1 MTAQTVTT
9 VGGLPITVDD
19 CEGAARHMID
29 HAIAARGVD
38 KLPLYSTSA
47 NGQVVSMC
55 ALNVEILSLF
65 LEADILHADG
75 EPLVRASRLMCKTKL
90 PERIATTDLVH
101 FTAQIAQKEGVSFYF
116 LGASEEQI
124 SKAVEN
130 MKRLYPDLIF
140 AGYRNGYIAKDEED
154 AVVAEINAASPDILW
169 IGMGVPR
176 EQRFVRRHRRRLTR
190 VGVIK
195 TSGGLFD
202 FLSGKNSRAP
212 KWMQKWGLEWAYRIG
227 QEPKR
232 LFWRYLTT
240 NPHAAWLLLTRS
252 R

>member
-1 MTAQTVTT
+1 MTGHAVTT

-19 CEGAARHMID
+19 CEGAARQMID
-29 HAIAARGVD
+29 HAIAARG
-38 KLPLYSTSA
+38 KGNPPLYSSSA
-47 NGQVVSMC
+47 NGQVLSMC
-55 ALNVEILSLF
+55 ALDASIRSLF

-75 EPLVRASRLMCKTKL
+75 EPLVRASKLLCRKKL

-101 FTAQIAQKEGVSFYF
+101 FTARIAQQEKVSFYF
-116 LGASEEQI
+116 LGASQDEIE
-124 SKAVEN
+124 KAVKT
-130 MKRLYPDLIF
+130 MQSLYPDLIF
-140 AGYRNGYIAKDEED
+140 AGYRNGYMSESEE
-154 AVVAEINAASPDILW
+154 AGVISQINQAAPDILW

-176 EQRFVRRHRRRLTR
+176 EQLFVSRHRKELTG

-212 KWMQKWGLEWAYRIG
+212 RWMQKWGLEWAYRIA
-227 QEPKR
+227 QEPRR